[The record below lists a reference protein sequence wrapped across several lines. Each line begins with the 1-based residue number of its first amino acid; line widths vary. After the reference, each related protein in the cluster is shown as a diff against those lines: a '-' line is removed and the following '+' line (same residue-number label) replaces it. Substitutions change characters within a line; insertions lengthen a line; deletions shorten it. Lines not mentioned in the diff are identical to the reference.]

1 MATQNSY
8 NLNFKD
14 FRAKKKAELEAARK
28 KAKDDR
34 DALKKK
40 RKDDQKA
47 LKEQTETVKNNSDQ
61 PKGLAKFTPII
72 LEKGSHIA
80 MGMTPV
86 LLTLAKDLFP
96 NENDIDL
103 CPSKAV
109 CERSLNQLNGIID
122 DLNQTSE
129 FLTKIT
135 GIAGATATGLATIQT
150 VSSALK
156 YSIPIVSTAAKFSPL
171 IPGIVVS
178 ALDDLDWIN
187 NNLLY
192 KNDGTPRLPGVIA
205 GVAGITAATG
215 IVSFAIKNV
224 VTVIET
230 LKAKLE
236 KCCPEDEINTLSP
249 NTLEFSK
256 LGNND
261 FEEQDPITYNGFI
274 IRIEETPFTPT
285 VLRYQAVGY
294 NTYGVPLIKGPL
306 SFSSNSLV
314 LTNELKFI
322 IDRDNLKAY

>member
-8 NLNFKD
+8 NLNIKD

-28 KAKDDR
+28 KAKEDR
-34 DALKKK
+34 EALKKK
-40 RKDDQKA
+40 REEDKAA

-109 CERSLNQLNGIID
+109 CEKSLLQLNGIID
-122 DLNQTSE
+122 DLNKTSE
-129 FLTKIT
+129 FLFKIT
-135 GIAGATATGLATIQT
+135 EVAGVTATGLATIQT

-156 YSIPIVSTAAKFSPL
+156 YSIPVVSTAAKFTPL
-171 IPGIVVS
+171 IPGRVVS

-192 KNDGTPRLPGVIA
+192 KNDGTPRLPVIIA
-205 GVAGITAATG
+205 GVAGITAATARCRPGRARPRTAAGG
-215 IVSFAIKNV
+215 IRAG
-224 VTVIET
+224 
-230 LKAKLE
+230 KASPAHSSSDSAGGWPATPYP
-236 KCCPEDEINTLSP
+236 CPQSHPGLSKESP
-249 NTLEFSK
+249 Y
-256 LGNND
+256 
-261 FEEQDPITYNGFI
+261 P
-274 IRIEETPFTPT
+274 
-285 VLRYQAVGY
+285 
-294 NTYGVPLIKGPL
+294 
-306 SFSSNSLV
+306 
-314 LTNELKFI
+314 
-322 IDRDNLKAY
+322 